1 MEEKCSIIEMVRAHG
16 SPGVLLWA
24 CAVPHALSTAGE
36 TEAEQ
41 LNGAMWMGFNC
52 SWATASARPPAQAP
66 CPYSLFCPC
75 SCLSLPRA
83 RPYLP

>member
-52 SWATASARPPAQAP
+52 SWAMASAQAP